1 MKNTKFDYILNIQ
14 LFAEDDDQ
22 DKKEDEKEKVYL
34 DEDDFEDNSNGDDQ
48 KNKTE
53 KKPQQDKET
62 NAQQAEAR
70 RKREKEEKERR
81 EREEKIKE
89 ESYLKG
95 KLDSTK
101 VNEFTDE
108 PIEDEYDLKV
118 YEMQKKIKAQGGD
131 PVTDLPKYLAK
142 QEREVQKAQKE
153 KESAVEK
160 DISAYRK
167 SHPNASNEDIEKI
180 ISHPLG
186 AKFLGKLSLEE
197 IDDLISQLSTNNEK
211 KETTKVK
218 MPGSTAGAKKTET
231 SYSQKSKEDR
241 IKELRKAGLIR

>member
-1 MKNTKFDYILNIQ
+1 MENKKLDYILNIQ

-22 DKKEDEKEKVYL
+22 DKKENEEEKVYL
-34 DEDDFEDNSNGDDQ
+34 DDNDFEEETDGDDQ
-48 KNKTE
+48 KKEAE
-53 KKPQQDKET
+53 KKVQQDKEK

-70 RKREKEEKERR
+70 RKREKEEKERK
-81 EREEKIKE
+81 EREEKIKN

-108 PIEDEYDLKV
+108 PINDEYDLKV

-131 PVTDLPKYLAK
+131 PISDLPKYLAN

-160 DISAYRK
+160 DINAFRK
-167 SHPNASNEDIEKI
+167 SHPTATNEDIEKI
-180 ISHPLG
+180 INDPIGS
-186 AKFLGKLSLEE
+186 KYLGKLSLDE
-197 IDDLISQLSTNNEK
+197 ISDLISQLSTTKEK
-211 KETTKVK
+211 KETPKTK
-218 MPGSTAGAKKTET
+218 MPSSTASGKKNEV